1 MGRDGLD
8 GRAHGPASRVGL
20 LLPVRDGVRADA
32 KEIRREVSVP
42 TEEGRDFQDLEALGG
57 GVVGPMTVRDLV
69 EAGAEEGDDLPGQPD
84 AQVGLPE
91 LGRGFG
97 ERVVLDAE
105 MCPCGN
111 AA

>member
-57 GVVGPMTVRDLV
+57 GVVGPVTVGDLV
-69 EAGAEEGDDLPGQPD
+69 EAGAEEIDDLPGQPG
-84 AQVGLPE
+84 AKVGFLE
-91 LGRGFG
+91 LGQSLG
-97 ERVVLDAE
+97 ERVILSAE
-105 MCPCGN
+105 VSK
-111 AA
+111 